1 MMTNTA
7 AAAAAPVCAN
17 NPFSNGAQRQDHHPD
32 GTSVTE
38 LGNGC
43 SHWGQD
49 DLIRIPYCP
58 SSTQIALDEGIDMVA
73 SRPGVWD
80 DWEWDFGWE
89 GSVGSLWASVG
100 LRQNPFSDSGE

>member
-7 AAAAAPVCAN
+7 AAAAASVCAK
-17 NPFSNGAQRQDHHPD
+17 NPQRQDHHPD

-38 LGNGC
+38 LRNGC

-49 DLIRIPYCP
+49 DPIRIPYFP
-58 SSTQIALDEGIDMVA
+58 SSTQIALDEGIDMGV

-100 LRQNPFSDSGE
+100 LRQNPLSDSGE